1 MADEKKKE
9 TQEPEVNHME
19 TVYKQL
25 QDISNKSAR
34 SMVAVIDAMCQRGA
48 FKGEELS
55 TIGGLRDQCIQVIQ
69 IVENIEQESALNSD
83 PNLSK

>member
-9 TQEPEVNHME
+9 EISSEEHMK
-19 TVYKQL
+19 TVYGQL
-25 QDISNKSAR
+25 QDLANKSSR

-69 IVENIEQESALNSD
+69 IVENIEQEAAIQSEQ
-83 PNLSK
+83 

>member
-9 TQEPEVNHME
+9 TEVNHMD

-69 IVENIEQESALNSD
+69 IVENIEQEAAIQAD
-83 PNLSK
+83 Q